1 MEYAKEL
8 VETANKLVA
17 NGKGILAADESDNTI
32 KKRFDAIGLENTEE
46 HRAKYRSLLF
56 STPDLNKYISG
67 VILFEETMYQKDPN
81 SGKSMLELLNE
92 NGLLVGIKVDKG
104 LFTLPL
110 LGETT
115 TKGFDDLYDRS
126 AKFYKMGARFA
137 KWRNVLTID
146 KSKNLPSQL
155 ALQEN
160 AQNLARYA
168 LVCQSAGLV
177 PIVEPEVL
185 MDGNHSAEECEKVTT
200 KVLVEVF
207 KALNDYNV
215 LLEGML
221 LKVNMVVPGAQYSS
235 TDRVS
240 NVAELTVRCLLRTVP
255 AVVPGVVFL
264 SGGQSELEATKN
276 LNDINERLL
285 TLTNYS
291 NSETGDKKSSRLW
304 KLSFSYGRALQS
316 SCLKVWSGKDEN
328 VKNAQKV
335 LQQMTKNNSLA
346 AQGKLSK
353 KDLEDVE
360 KLTKDMVKSTLYE
373 KDYKY

>member
-17 NGKGILAADESDNTI
+17 DGKGILAADESDNTI

-46 HRAKYRSLLF
+46 NRAKYRSLLF
-56 STPDLNKYISG
+56 TTPDLNKYVSG

-81 SGKSMLELLNE
+81 SDKTLLELLKE

-126 AKFYKMGARFA
+126 TKFYKMGARFA

-146 KSKNLPSQL
+146 RSKNLPSQL
-155 ALQEN
+155 ALEEN

-185 MDGNHSAEECEKVTT
+185 MDGSHSAEECEKVTT

-235 TDRVS
+235 SGSVA

-291 NSETGDKKSSRLW
+291 NSETSDNRSSRLW

-335 LQQMTKNNSLA
+335 LHQMAKNNSLA
-346 AQGKLSK
+346 AQGKLTK
-353 KDLEDVE
+353 KDLEEVE